1 VVFPLFF
8 SRLPP
13 VRDTSTIFGE
23 RMIRGETMDLG
34 RRAFLRGRPRRCA
47 EPLRPPGAVNES
59 RFLRVCHRCGDCL
72 AACSA
77 ALLVRGGGGFP
88 EADFSRGHCAF
99 CADCARA
106 CADAARKS
114 ASRRPALLFSSDP
127 PWSLQAVIGPVCLSC
142 RGVSCHSCAERC
154 EAGAIRFS
162 PPLVESSCTGCG
174 RCVATCPTLA
184 IAMGRRPDSL
194 LAR

>member
-1 VVFPLFF
+1 
-8 SRLPP
+8 
-13 VRDTSTIFGE
+13 
-23 RMIRGETMDLG
+23 MIRGKTMDLG

-47 EPLRPPGAVNES
+47 EPLRPPWAVNEP
-59 RFLRVCHRCGDCL
+59 RFLRVCDRCGDCL
-72 AACSA
+72 AAGSA

-106 CADAARKS
+106 RADAARKS

-127 PWSLQAVIGPVCLSC
+127 PWSLQARIGPLCLS
-142 RGVSCHSCAERC
+142 RQGVSCQGVSCRSCAERC

-162 PPLVESSCTGCG
+162 PPVVESSCTGCG
-174 RCVATCPTLA
+174 RCVVACPTLA
-184 IAMGRRPDSL
+184 IAMGKRPDSS